1 MQNDSRIIA
10 ENTSLPSGPGPDRVV
25 KRGSEIIENSAV
37 FNRDGVI
44 MKVKLEAL

>member
-1 MQNDSRIIA
+1 VQNSSLIIS
-10 ENTSLPSGPGPDRVV
+10 ENTSLPSGPGHDRVV
-25 KRGSEIIENSAV
+25 QKGYEIIENSAL